1 MVLAHIF
8 GYLINTIYQ
17 TYFMKYMLSK
27 ICMQQETIQKNTC
40 MIDEYIGNLHIKLK
54 QETYIKYQESVEL

>member
-1 MVLAHIF
+1 
-8 GYLINTIYQ
+8 
-17 TYFMKYMLSK
+17 MKYMLSK

-54 QETYIKYQESVEL
+54 QEMYIKYQESVEL